1 MGSGGMVVMD
11 EDTCMVDIA
20 KFFLEFSVE
29 ESCGKCVPCREGT
42 KRMHEIL
49 DRITKGDGVEGD
61 IERLLELSETVSG
74 TSLCGLGQTAPNPV
88 ITTIKYYRHEY
99 EAHIR
104 DKKCPAKSCK
114 ALIEYF
120 IADNCI
126 GCTMCAKA
134 CPVGCISGSVKE
146 LHVIDQDRCIKCG
159 ACYEACPVKPIKAVT
174 IN

>member
-1 MGSGGMVVMD
+1 MLFRS
-11 EDTCMVDIA
+11 
-20 KFFLEFSVE
+20 
-29 ESCGKCVPCREGT
+29 
-42 KRMHEIL
+42 
-49 DRITKGDGVEGD
+49 
-61 IERLLELSETVSG
+61 LSETVSG

-88 ITTIKYYRHEY
+88 ITTIKYYRDEY

-120 IADNCI
+120 ITDSCI

-134 CPVGCISGSVKE
+134 CPVSCISGKVKE

-159 ACYEACPVKPIKAVT
+159 SCYDVCPVKPIKAVSIT
-174 IN
+174 